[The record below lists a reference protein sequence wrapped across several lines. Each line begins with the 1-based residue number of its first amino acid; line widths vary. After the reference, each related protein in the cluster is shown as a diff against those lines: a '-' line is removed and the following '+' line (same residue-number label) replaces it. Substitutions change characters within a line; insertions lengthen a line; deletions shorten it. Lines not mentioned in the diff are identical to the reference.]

1 MDNLNLEILNTIK
14 SKNRFRPFSS
24 INKSTLKKNF
34 LNNSYNLPSLNN
46 SININNNNNN
56 SISYGNKEVEKLYE
70 ELNEYKII
78 YKNLNNQLKRTKN
91 EFNLKS
97 NTLMKLNDQIQKI
110 LNINSNIENT
120 TNETNNNN
128 SNNNNKILLKNKI
141 KKSINQ
147 ISNSLEKEEENYLN
161 LKKDIS
167 LTKEKEYI
175 IENKLLD
182 EQINLISKLIENSQS
197 VNSYQNQK
205 LNEHLILQKN
215 ISNQN
220 NIITQLNEQL
230 NKNLNEEKNYLEQIK
245 ILQNTI
251 KFQNKK
257 INNLKESQKKQ
268 QINIDKY
275 NEEKKNDTY
284 NYKELDLEKYYEEK
298 TKLKIDLNFFKN
310 ENNKL
315 KSKIEDI
322 KKFIST
328 LPDKDNLNNN
338 KDIQNKIINNQ
349 NIDDNK
355 KENKKNNN
363 DELKQLKDLYEKNKL
378 YENFLE
384 NKMYEIQ
391 EIVNKYLNG
400 DNSINIEEKIN
411 EINKEIQ
418 TFDENLSSNLND
430 IDNPDFLNQN
440 DFNQLSYILLKNFE
454 AKKITIKNFDNLF
467 DSKNNEFDINE
478 FKNKLIKLLNIVN
491 ENDLNSINKFIN
503 TILFI
508 NENNIE
514 NIKNYFQ
521 NFLELIHI
529 YTEEEEK
536 FFIEKIQTKFSKE
549 FLEIQNKI
557 ENYKKE
563 HNINS
568 DYISINDIKN
578 ILDINI
584 DIKDKYIEF
593 LFYYMKKYEN
603 NENEKNSS
611 IFNLQTLK
619 LKEILEIKIQDNN
632 DKKDDNNNK
641 DIFNNDIK
649 NIESIS
655 KEKNNFDDSSYEE
668 ISKTEYEKIL
678 NNILLL
684 IKNLLTNK
692 NKTLYELFKDSIVTI
707 SKPQNYEI
715 ITIDSLNTEL
725 NKENIFLTDIQL
737 SCLFNKYCVNEEL
750 KALDVKTLYN
760 DINKVM
766 NIIQEN
772 EENNLDKGENN
783 EEPKTL

>member
-14 SKNRFRPFSS
+14 SKQRFRPFSS
-24 INKSTLKKNF
+24 INKSTLKKIF

-536 FFIEKIQTKFSKE
+536 FFIEKIQSKFSKE

>member
-56 SISYGNKEVEKLYE
+56 STSYGNKEVEKLYE

-175 IENKLLD
+175 IENNLLD

-529 YTEEEEK
+529 YTEDEEK

>member
-14 SKNRFRPFSS
+14 SKQRFRPFSS
-24 INKSTLKKNF
+24 INKSTLKKSF
-34 LNNSYNLPSLNN
+34 LNNSYNLPSVNN
-46 SININNNNNN
+46 SINMNNNNNN

-97 NTLMKLNDQIQKI
+97 NALMKLNNQIQKI
-110 LNINSNIENT
+110 LNINSNLENT
-120 TNETNNNN
+120 TIETNNNN
-128 SNNNNKILLKNKI
+128 SNNNKILLKNKI

-147 ISNSLEKEEENYLN
+147 ISNNLEKEEENYLN

-197 VNSYQNQK
+197 VNLYQNQK
-205 LNEHLILQKN
+205 LNEHLNLQKN

-230 NKNLNEEKNYLEQIK
+230 NKNLNEEKNYSEQIK

-275 NEEKKNDTY
+275 NEEKKNDNY

-328 LPDKDNLNNN
+328 LPDKDNINNN
-338 KDIQNKIINNQ
+338 KDIQNKIITNQ

-355 KENKKNNN
+355 KENIKNNN
-363 DELKQLKDLYEKNKL
+363 DEIKQLKDLYEKNKI

-391 EIVNKYLNG
+391 EIINKYLNG

-467 DSKNNEFDINE
+467 DNKNNEFDINE

-536 FFIEKIQTKFSKE
+536 FFIEKIQSKFSKE

-632 DKKDDNNNK
+632 NKKDGNNNK

-649 NIESIS
+649 NIESLS

-678 NNILLL
+678 NNILSL
-684 IKNLLTNK
+684 IKNLLINK

-750 KALDVKTLYN
+750 KALDVKTLCN

>member
-14 SKNRFRPFSS
+14 SKQRFRPFSS
-24 INKSTLKKNF
+24 INKSTLKKSF
-34 LNNSYNLPSLNN
+34 LNNSYNLPSVNN
-46 SININNNNNN
+46 SINMNNNNNN
-56 SISYGNKEVEKLYE
+56 STSYGNKEVEKLYE

-182 EQINLISKLIENSQS
+182 EQINIISKLIENSQS
-197 VNSYQNQK
+197 VNLYQNQK
-205 LNEHLILQKN
+205 LNEHLNLQKN

-230 NKNLNEEKNYLEQIK
+230 NKNLNEEKNYSEQIK

-328 LPDKDNLNNN
+328 LPDKDNINNN

-355 KENKKNNN
+355 KENIKNNN
-363 DELKQLKDLYEKNKL
+363 DEIKQLKDLYEKNKL

-391 EIVNKYLNG
+391 EIINKYLNG

-536 FFIEKIQTKFSKE
+536 FFIEKIQSKFSKE

-750 KALDVKTLYN
+750 KALDVKTLCN

>member
-1 MDNLNLEILNTIK
+1 MENLNLEILNTIK
-14 SKNRFRPFSS
+14 SKHRFRPFSS

-34 LNNSYNLPSLNN
+34 LNSSYNLPSLNN

-97 NTLMKLNDQIQKI
+97 NTLMKLNNQIQKI

-120 TNETNNNN
+120 TNDTNINN
-128 SNNNNKILLKNKI
+128 SNNNKLLLKNKI

-215 ISNQN
+215 IFNQN
-220 NIITQLNEQL
+220 DIITQLNEQL
-230 NKNLNEEKNYLEQIK
+230 NNNLNKEKNCLEQIK
-245 ILQNTI
+245 ILKNTI
-251 KFQNKK
+251 ESQNKK

-268 QINIDKY
+268 QIDIDKY
-275 NEEKKNDTY
+275 NKEKKNDNY

-298 TKLKIDLNFFKN
+298 SKLKIDLNFFKN

-355 KENKKNNN
+355 KENIKNNN
-363 DELKQLKDLYEKNKL
+363 DELKQLKDLYEKNKI

-391 EIVNKYLNG
+391 EIINKYLNG

-491 ENDLNSINKFIN
+491 ENDINFINKFIN

-529 YTEEEEK
+529 YTKEEEK
-536 FFIEKIQTKFSKE
+536 FFIEKIQSKFSKE

-603 NENEKNSS
+603 YENEKNSS

-619 LKEILEIKIQDNN
+619 LKEILENKNQENN

-641 DIFNNDIK
+641 DKNNNNDIK
-649 NIESIS
+649 NNESPS
-655 KEKNNFDDSSYEE
+655 KDKNNFDESSYEE

-684 IKNLLTNK
+684 IKNLLMNK
-692 NKTLYELFKDSIVTI
+692 NKTLNELFKDSIVSI

-725 NKENIFLTDIQL
+725 NKENIYLTDIQL

-750 KALDVKTLYN
+750 KALDVKTLNN

-772 EENNLDKGENN
+772 EENNIDKAENY

>member
-14 SKNRFRPFSS
+14 SKQRFRPFSS
-24 INKSTLKKNF
+24 INKSTLKKSF
-34 LNNSYNLPSLNN
+34 LNNSYNLPSVNN
-46 SININNNNNN
+46 SINMNNNNNN

-197 VNSYQNQK
+197 VNLYQNQK
-205 LNEHLILQKN
+205 LNEHLNLQKN

-230 NKNLNEEKNYLEQIK
+230 NKNLNEEKNYSEQIK

-275 NEEKKNDTY
+275 NEEKKNDNY

-328 LPDKDNLNNN
+328 LPDKDNINNN
-338 KDIQNKIINNQ
+338 KDIQNKIITNQ

-355 KENKKNNN
+355 KENIKNNN
-363 DELKQLKDLYEKNKL
+363 DEIKQLKDLYEKNKI

-391 EIVNKYLNG
+391 EIINKYLNG

-649 NIESIS
+649 NIESLS

>member
-56 SISYGNKEVEKLYE
+56 STSYGNKEVEKLYE

-197 VNSYQNQK
+197 VNSYQNKK

-632 DKKDDNNNK
+632 DKKDDDNNK

-715 ITIDSLNTEL
+715 ITIESLNTEL

>member
-24 INKSTLKKNF
+24 INKSTLKKIF

-355 KENKKNNN
+355 KENIKNNN

-536 FFIEKIQTKFSKE
+536 FYIEKIQTKFSKE